1 MRPIKDEKKA
11 LKMIQDDANNLMSVA
26 DSLKYDYRFIRK
38 AYWANPRIAFQV
50 FHDAIDGLIW
60 KAALEAEGI
69 ECNSSFCIIDV
80 K

>member
-1 MRPIKDEKKA
+1 MRPIKDEKRA
-11 LKMIQDDANNLMSVA
+11 LKMIRDDASNLMSVA

-50 FHDAIDGLIW
+50 FHDAIDALIW
-60 KAALEAEGI
+60 KAALETEGI
-69 ECNSSFCIIDV
+69 EYNSPFCIMDV